1 MPFGVWAFRGCS
13 SLVFTMKSIIA
24 FIIPFAI
31 LTLAV
36 LAQGSSAGIVTLD
49 SYAHAVVLCGEGLTV
64 NSGHEADP
72 QVAELLALAAEMCPA
87 Q

>member
-1 MPFGVWAFRGCS
+1 MRY
-13 SLVFTMKSIIA
+13 
-24 FIIPFAI
+24 FIGA
-31 LTLAV
+31 LAPLFIMLMSV
-36 LAQGSSAGIVTLD
+36 LALAAAHPVANGVIALD